1 MIEITP
7 EAAQQILASQPPE
20 DEPTTMALRIAA
32 KRAPDGTIQYGIG
45 FDGEREGDFLFDS
58 HGITFVV
65 APVSSKLLEG
75 ATLDFVETSP
85 GEFQFIFYNPNDAHF
100 EAGSPQDASGTGST
114 GHA

>member
-20 DEPTTMALRIAA
+20 DEPATMALRIAA

-85 GEFQFIFYNPNDAHF
+85 GEFQFVFYNPNDAHF
-100 EAGSPQDASGTGST
+100 EAGSTPDASGTGNT